1 MQAATQQLIIGYER
15 LGLTIDQLANEHSI
29 SLTEVKMML
38 TQYSS
43 LYRNNCKSVEKKDPN
58 SDFTD
63 DDLEVSNSVIRS
75 IINSDIEDLDPKSR
89 IASLQLKSKMA
100 RYIRD
105 DKKGRLDVAKEIR
118 KIGVDLSTFNKHM
131 QQMRERLAMKQANA
145 APSNSNSIEKEQPI
159 IEV

>member
-15 LGLTIDQLANEHSI
+15 LGLSLEQLANEHSI

-43 LYRNNCKSVEKKDPN
+43 KYRSDCKSIDKKGAEN
-58 SDFTD
+58 LDFTD
-63 DDLEVSNSVIRS
+63 DDLEISNGVFRE
-75 IINSDIEDLDPKSR
+75 IINSSTDDMH
-89 IASLQLKSKMA
+89 LKLKA
-100 RYIRD
+100 AKYIRE
-105 DKKGRLDVAKEIR
+105 DKKGRLDVNKQLQ

-145 APSNSNSIEKEQPI
+145 TSTSNSNTTVEKEQPI